1 MSIVISASSASAE
14 SLITAGVA
22 AVALVFSPSSMLSFV
37 LSTDVPASLM
47 STTNALPTGAVVTV
61 AFTAVSVP
69 ADGILNVTLPVPVVS
84 AVVSSLQAMT

>member
-1 MSIVISASSASAE
+1 MSIVISASFARAL

-22 AVALVFSPSSMLSFV
+22 AVALVFSPSSTLSFV
-37 LSTDVPASLM
+37 LRTLVPPSLM
-47 STTNALPTGAVVTV
+47 STINALPAGAVVTV

-69 ADGILNVTLPVPVVS
+69 AVGIRKVAFAVPVVS